1 MKNLFKTVTALF
13 LLGFLILGFK
23 AVEKQP
29 VKCLIQ
35 MTNYSGEGAYVVISL
50 LNPKGE
56 YEETLYVHGKDSEW
70 YKDVSKW
77 WKFYGKYRPNID
89 AISGET
95 ISGGERMISLIR
107 LPLEKIDKG
116 YSIRFETSVED
127 KDYIESDVQFL
138 FTTENIKSKHEGS
151 GFIRYVRMMP
161 K

>member
-1 MKNLFKTVTALF
+1 MKNLFKSLAALC
-13 LLGFLILGFK
+13 LIGFLILGFK
-23 AVEKQP
+23 AVEKNP

-35 MTNYSGEGAYVVISL
+35 MTDYSGEGAYVIISL

-56 YEETLYVHGKDSEW
+56 YEETLYVQGKDTEW
-70 YKDVSKW
+70 YNEINEW

-95 ISGGERMISLIR
+95 ISGGERMISVFPI
-107 LPLEKIDKG
+107 PMDKIDKG

-127 KDYIESDVQFL
+127 IDYFKADVQFS
-138 FTTENIKSKHEGS
+138 FTSENIKSKHDGT
-151 GFIRYVRMMP
+151 GFIRYIRMMP